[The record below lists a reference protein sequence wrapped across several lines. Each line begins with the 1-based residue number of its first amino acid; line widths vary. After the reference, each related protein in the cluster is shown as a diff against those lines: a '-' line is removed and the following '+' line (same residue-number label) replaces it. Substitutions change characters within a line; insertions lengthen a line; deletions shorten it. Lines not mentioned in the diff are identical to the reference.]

1 MNRIA
6 DNTARVVFAVVA
18 VVWTLISLQWYS
30 V

>member
-6 DNTARVVFAVVA
+6 DNTVRVLFAVAA

-30 V
+30 A

>member
-1 MNRIA
+1 MNRIV
-6 DNTARVVFAVVA
+6 DNTARVVFAVAA